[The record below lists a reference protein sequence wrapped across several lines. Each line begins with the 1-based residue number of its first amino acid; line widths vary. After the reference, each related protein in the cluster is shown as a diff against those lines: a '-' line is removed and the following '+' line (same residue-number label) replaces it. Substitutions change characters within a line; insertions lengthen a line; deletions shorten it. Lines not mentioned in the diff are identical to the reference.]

1 MDKVEARSAL
11 TNPAPVP
18 YAVPAMNPYL
28 LTVIAY
34 LLFLTAVSLYK
45 SRAVKSE
52 DDFMVAGRKLGA
64 PILVGTLLATWI
76 GSGSIIASAGLAYRE
91 GFAALW
97 FDAGVWIAIIVIYFV
112 AGRARR
118 LEQLTVPDVLELRYN
133 QWARILAT
141 VVTIIA
147 YTVIVSYQY
156 RAGGL
161 VLNIVAGLDR
171 DTGTLITAVF
181 VIAFTAIAGLVSV
194 AFTDIFNG
202 ILMLLGILLAYPFL
216 TDQAGGWS
224 GVRQRL
230 TESFG
235 QAIADERLSVMGS
248 FTWDEAVGLALP
260 TLLLMLGLANMY
272 QRFFSARDER
282 VARQAVVGWIFGTV
296 VIESMIVVLAVV
308 GSSLF
313 PELAPRD
320 ATEQVLLYTAREGLP
335 IVMGCVLLAAAV
347 AIIVSTADSFLLVPA
362 TNVMRDIY
370 QRFINPGVTEKQM
383 VLYSRLVVVV
393 LGVIAYGLMF
403 ASQTVLEAAL
413 QAYTIYGVGITP
425 ALLACFFWKRTTS
438 AGAISS
444 IGAGTVVTLF
454 WEYLIKKTDW
464 LGLNALPWLWGGKT
478 WSETATVYPA
488 LLASLAC
495 LFIISLL
502 TPPPPQEKWRP
513 FFKSQ

>member
-1 MDKVEARSAL
+1 
-11 TNPAPVP
+11 
-18 YAVPAMNPYL
+18 MNAYF

-34 LLFLTAVSLYK
+34 LAFLTGVSLYK
-45 SRAVKSE
+45 SRAVKTE
-52 DDFMVAGRKLGA
+52 ADFMVAGRKLGA

-112 AGRARR
+112 ADRARR

-133 QWARILAT
+133 SWARILAT
-141 VVTIIA
+141 LVTIIA

-171 DTGTLITAVF
+171 DTGTIITAIF

-202 ILMLLGILLAYPFL
+202 MLMMVGIFLAYPFL
-216 TDQAGGWS
+216 TNRAGGWT

-230 TESFG
+230 EESFG

-248 FTWDEAVGLALP
+248 FTWDEALGYGLP

-282 VARQAVVGWIFGTV
+282 AARQAVVGWIVGTV
-296 VIESMIVVLAVV
+296 AIESMIVVLAVI
-308 GSSLF
+308 GSGLF
-313 PELAPRD
+313 PHLEH
-320 ATEQVLLYTAREGLP
+320 TEQVLLYTAREGLP
-335 IVMGCVLLAAAV
+335 LVMGCLLLAAAV

-362 TNVMRDIY
+362 TNIMRDIY
-370 QRFINPGVTEKQM
+370 QRFINPNVTEKQM
-383 VLYSRLVVVV
+383 VLYSRIVVVI
-393 LGVIAYGLMF
+393 LGVIAYGLVY

-425 ALLACFFWKRTTS
+425 ALLACFFWKRTTA

-444 IGAGTVVTLF
+444 ISAGAGVTLF
-454 WEYLIKKTDW
+454 WEYVVKKTSW
-464 LGLNALPWLWGGKT
+464 LGLNALPWIWGGKT
-478 WSETATVYPA
+478 WGQVDTVYPA
-488 LLASLAC
+488 LFASLAG
-495 LFIISLL
+495 LFILSWL
-502 TPPPPQEKWRP
+502 TPPPAKEKWQP
-513 FFKSQ
+513 FFTSGQK